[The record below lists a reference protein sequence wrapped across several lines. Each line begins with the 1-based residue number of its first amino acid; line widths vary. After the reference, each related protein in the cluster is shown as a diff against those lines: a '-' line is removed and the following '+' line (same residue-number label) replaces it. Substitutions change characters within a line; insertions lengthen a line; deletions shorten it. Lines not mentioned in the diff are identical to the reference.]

1 MSMFSNGFKF
11 ALVASA
17 TAALMACGGG
27 SSTPD
32 AYKVATA
39 DLTVPV
45 GTDNGPGTTASIS
58 GSTFSFPAGVAALG
72 TTAATTIKLTAAS
85 PNSTFEAKTGA
96 DTATGDFTYGS
107 CIFTVK
113 TTTNAALWPVGT
125 IAVVNPCTYIIGTL
139 GASANGVAAP
149 RQLTLNLNGSRGTV
163 TVPVTVNP
171 SGAVLV
177 NGGTFGSAG
186 LVVSTGAGG

>member
-27 SSTPD
+27 NSTP
-32 AYKVATA
+32 AASKVATA

-45 GTDNGPGTTASIS
+45 GPTNGQGTTASIS
-58 GSTFSFPAGVAALG
+58 GQTFSFPAGVAALG
-72 TTAATTIKLTAAS
+72 TAGATTIKLTVGEPS
-85 PNSTFEAKTGA
+85 KFEAKTGA

-125 IAVVNPCTYIIGTL
+125 VAVVNPCQYIIGTL
-139 GASANGVAAP
+139 GARADGVPTP
-149 RQLTLNLNGSRGTV
+149 RLLTLNLNGSKGTV
-163 TVPVTVNP
+163 TVPVTVN
-171 SGAVLV
+171 ADNTVLV
-177 NGGTFGSAG
+177 NGGTFGNTP
-186 LVVSTGAGG
+186 LVVPTGAGG